1 MAARAAASRLEE
13 ESAAAAAAAAVV
25 RWNRL
30 IAGIARREPTAAL
43 PIYRSMLTAGFRPNH
58 HTFPSLFIA
67 AAALRH
73 PLLPLLLHAHLL
85 RLGLLHRHRHSA
97 AALLHLYGKSSLPE
111 LAARLFHEIPSRCR
125 DPFHW
130 TALITSFSGNGLLPQ
145 AFQAFSRMRNS
156 GGGDGDD
163 GAAPIAALVSSSGE
177 LRHGQML
184 HALAVKQGLDGDVR
198 MANTFVHMYA
208 RCGGSSAA
216 GDCFRSIPPAMRD
229 VVSWN
234 TVISG
239 LAMNGESSSALEVF
253 EEMLAA
259 GELPNRVTV
268 ISVLK
273 AAAQLG
279 CRETS
284 RRLRRYVLSRRP
296 SPPPADDVVVMTA
309 LVDMEARC
317 GDVEMARE
325 TFDGISGKNVV
336 CWSAMIAGYEQASL
350 PEEAL
355 SLFKLMMA
363 EGRVKPNA
371 VTFLS
376 VISAAAAVG
385 AARLAAAIHKLVAS
399 AGAGENA
406 GVFSALVD
414 MYAKCG
420 ELPLS
425 RRLFAER
432 DLSKMS
438 VTSWT
443 AMIGAE
449 GLHGGGREAL
459 SLFQQMQEQGFR
471 PNDVTFVN
479 LISACSHAGLVEEGI
494 SCFEAMERDHG
505 VSPNQKHFSCAVD
518 LLGRAGKLQEAFELV
533 EKMPMEADLPVWGSL
548 LGACRIHGNARLA
561 ELVEG
566 RILGLPNPWSSAGHL
581 VLLANLYNRAG
592 RREDAIRVRVGLRKS
607 RLRKVPG
614 RSFIAVG
621 NAVYGFTAEDRSHEE
636 SELIYEELRALD
648 IRVRARKPP
657 PNQAAAEEEAALG
670 GSEFHSERLA
680 IAFGVL
686 MSRRGG
692 GGGGG
697 GDEPMRITKNLRV
710 CEDCHDWTKSVS
722 AVIGRELVVRDS
734 RRFHHFKDGLCSCGD
749 YW

>member
-13 ESAAAAAAAAVV
+13 ESAAAVV

-30 IAGIARREPTAAL
+30 IAGGARRDPPAAL
-43 PIYRSMLTAGFRPNH
+43 PLYRGMLAAGSRPNH
-58 HTFPSLFIA
+58 HTFPSLLIA

-85 RLGLLHRHRHSA
+85 RLGLLHRHRHST

-111 LAARLFHEIPSRCR
+111 LAARLFHEIPRHCL

-130 TALITSFSGNGLLPQ
+130 TALVTSFSANGLLPQ

-156 GGGDGDD
+156 GDGDGDA
-163 GAAPIAALVSSSGE
+163 GAAPIAALVSSSGK

-184 HALAVKQGLDGDVR
+184 HALAIKQGLDGNVR

-208 RCGGSSAA
+208 RCGGAAAA

-239 LAMNGESSSALEVF
+239 LTMNGENSSALAVF

-259 GELPNRVTV
+259 GEPPNRVTV
-268 ISVLK
+268 VSVLK
-273 AAAQLG
+273 TAAQLG

-284 RRLRRYVLSRRP
+284 RQLRRYVLSRRP
-296 SPPPADDVVVMTA
+296 PAAAEDDVVVMTA
-309 LVDMEARC
+309 LVDMQARC

-325 TFDGISGKNVV
+325 TFDGIAGKNVV
-336 CWSAMIAGYEQASL
+336 SWSAMIAGYEQASL

-363 EGRVKPNA
+363 EGGVNPND

-385 AARLAAAIHKLVAS
+385 ATRLAAAIHKLVAS
-399 AGAGENA
+399 AGAGEDA

-420 ELPLS
+420 ELLLA

-438 VTSWT
+438 YTSWT

-449 GLHGGGREAL
+449 GIHGGGREAL

-479 LISACSHAGLVEEGI
+479 LISACGHAGLVEEGI

-505 VSPNQKHFSCAVD
+505 VSPNQKHYSCAVD
-518 LLGRAGKLQEAFELV
+518 LLGRAGRLQEAFELV
-533 EKMPMEADLPVWGSL
+533 EKMPMEADPPVWGSL
-548 LGACRIHGNARLA
+548 LGACRIHGNTRLA
-561 ELVEG
+561 KLVEG
-566 RILGLPNPWSSAGHL
+566 RILGSPNPWSSAGHL
-581 VLLANLYNRAG
+581 VLLANLYNRGG
-592 RREDAIRVRVGLRKS
+592 RREDAIRVRVGLKKS
-607 RLRKVPG
+607 HLRKVPG
-614 RSFIAVG
+614 RSFVAVG

-657 PNQAAAEEEAALG
+657 PNQASSEEMVADG
-670 GSEFHSERLA
+670 GEFHSERLA
-680 IAFGVL
+680 IAFGIL

-692 GGGGG
+692 GCAVSGGA
-697 GDEPMRITKNLRV
+697 EPMRITKNLRV

-722 AVIGRELVVRDS
+722 VVIGRELVVRDS
-734 RRFHHFKDGLCSCGD
+734 RRFHHFKNGLCSCGD

>member
-1 MAARAAASRLEE
+1 MAARTAASRLEE
-13 ESAAAAAAAAVV
+13 ESAAAVV

-30 IAGIARREPTAAL
+30 IAGGARPG
-43 PIYRSMLTAGFRPNH
+43 SRPNH
-58 HTFPSLFIA
+58 HTFPSLLIA

-111 LAARLFHEIPSRCR
+111 LAARLFHEIPRRCL

-130 TALITSFSGNGLLPQ
+130 TALVTSFSGNGLLPQ
-145 AFQAFSRMRNS
+145 AFQAFSRMRTS
-156 GGGDGDD
+156 GDGDGD
-163 GAAPIAALVSSSGE
+163 AGAAPIAAL
-177 LRHGQML
+177 MF
-184 HALAVKQGLDGDVR
+184 HALAVKQGLDGNVR

-208 RCGGSSAA
+208 RCGGGAAA

-234 TVISG
+234 T
-239 LAMNGESSSALEVF
+239 NSSALAVF

-259 GELPNRVTV
+259 GEPPNRVTV
-268 ISVLK
+268 VSVLK

-296 SPPPADDVVVMTA
+296 PAAAEDDVVVMTA
-309 LVDMEARC
+309 LVDMQARC

-325 TFDGISGKNVV
+325 TFDGIAGKNVV
-336 CWSAMIAGYEQASL
+336 SWSAMIAGYEQASL

-363 EGRVKPNA
+363 EGGVSPND

-385 AARLAAAIHKLVAS
+385 ATRLAAAIHKLVAS
-399 AGAGENA
+399 TGAGEDA

-420 ELPLS
+420 ELPLA

-438 VTSWT
+438 YTSWT

-449 GLHGGGREAL
+449 GIHGGGRAAL
-459 SLFQQMQEQGFR
+459 SLFQQMQKQGFR

-505 VSPNQKHFSCAVD
+505 VSPNQKHYSCAVD
-518 LLGRAGKLQEAFELV
+518 LLGRAGRLQEAFELV
-533 EKMPMEADLPVWGSL
+533 EKMPMEADPPVWGSL
-548 LGACRIHGNARLA
+548 LGACRIHGNTRLA
-561 ELVEG
+561 KLVEG
-566 RILGLPNPWSSAGHL
+566 RILGSPNPWSSAGHL
-581 VLLANLYNRAG
+581 VLLANLYNRGG
-592 RREDAIRVRVGLRKS
+592 RREDAIRVRVGLKKS
-607 RLRKVPG
+607 HLRKVPG
-614 RSFIAVG
+614 RSFVAVG

-636 SELIYEELRALD
+636 SELIYEELRTLD

-657 PNQAAAEEEAALG
+657 PNQAASEGWWRTAANSTATAPSG
-670 GSEFHSERLA
+670 GA
-680 IAFGVL
+680 
-686 MSRRGG
+686 
-692 GGGGG
+692 
-697 GDEPMRITKNLRV
+697 EPMRITKNLRV
-710 CEDCHDWTKSVS
+710 CEDCHDWTKSV
-722 AVIGRELVVRDS
+722 DS
-734 RRFHHFKDGLCSCGD
+734 RRFHHFKNGLCSCGD